1 MVSVSS
7 VSKRVMTENSVA
19 IVIEVNLRAKAPARS
34 AHIFRIM
41 AILSLEKKR
50 SKNGIFRQLLDVW
63 SMTYVLNG
71 LGFLGDLIGS
81 IYIWNVCHLK

>member
-1 MVSVSS
+1 MLLNEINTKTLNGVRVSL

-19 IVIEVNLRAKAPARS
+19 IVIEVNLRAKAPVRS

-50 SKNGIFRQLLDVW
+50 SKNGIFRQRF
-63 SMTYVLNG
+63 G
-71 LGFLGDLIGS
+71 L
-81 IYIWNVCHLK
+81 